1 MRDFRIYFNK
11 ASNALETSAN
21 MSSTLPSA
29 LIYMKHWRRFHY
41 CVYSLSAFVY
51 IELLEKF
58 VAFLTVDLFY
68 SLHLIYSACHIY
80 PMRFPEELLII
91 HKRIPLRNTA
101 WTQLLRLIGQQIR
114 RLKIKSWYWS
124 RKNTSFANNNKKKK
138 KKKERFIKKNK
149 RISRRIKRSR
159 NYSINPSM
167 KLVEVTHIV
176 SFVFHNDPILSNF
189 INIDIG

>member
-1 MRDFRIYFNK
+1 MRLFVISICLYWVIGKIRSIFNSRSILFSTFNLFCVSYIPDEISGRITYYTQAYTFAEHCLNTVIT
-11 ASNALETSAN
+11 SN
-21 MSSTLPSA
+21 
-29 LIYMKHWRRFHY
+29 W
-41 CVYSLSAFVY
+41 
-51 IELLEKF
+51 
-58 VAFLTVDLFY
+58 
-68 SLHLIYSACHIY
+68 
-80 PMRFPEELLII
+80 
-91 HKRIPLRNTA
+91 TA
-101 WTQLLRLIGQQIR
+101 
-114 RLKIKSWYWS
+114 
-124 RKNTSFANNNKKKK
+124 NTSIKDKKLVLIEKKYVVCQQQQEKK

>member
-1 MRDFRIYFNK
+1 MRDFSIYFYFNK

-41 CVYSLSAFVY
+41 CVYSLSGFVY

-68 SLHLIYSACHIY
+68 SLNLVYSACHIY
-80 PMRFPEELLII
+80 SMRFPEKLLI
-91 HKRIPLRNTA
+91 HKRIPLRNAA
-101 WTQLLRLIGQQIR
+101 WTQLLRLIGQQIH

-124 RKNTSFANNNKKKK
+124 RKNTSFANNNKKQKRKIYKEKQENLSKK
-138 KKKERFIKKNK
+138 QTITKLLDK
-149 RISRRIKRSR
+149 SL
-159 NYSINPSM
+159 

-176 SFVFHNDPILSNF
+176 SFVFHKDPIISNF
-189 INIDIG
+189 IKIDIG